1 MTKGHLISGLDIGT
15 NSIKA
20 LVALK
25 KPGEKDLEIMSQAE
39 VENFGMRKGV
49 VINSS
54 QVSQKIIEV
63 VSLCRQGLEK
73 KIDSAIININGSHL
87 SFLSGRGLVS
97 VSRADQKISET
108 DIERAFQASRSIS
121 LSTNQEV
128 LETYPQ
134 EFIIDGQPGIK
145 EVEGLRGIRL
155 EAKTLC
161 LVAFAPY
168 LKNLSDSVL
177 GADIEIEDIL
187 PSAVASAQAV
197 LDQKEKELGVALID
211 IGGGTTNLTIFEEG
225 NLVDAKVFPLGSNNI
240 TNDIAI
246 ILKIEIE
253 EAENIKK
260 SFTGFNLRGSG
271 SLKEAK
277 KSGQEFSKKAISKI
291 IEARTKEIFSEV
303 NKELKRLGK
312 SKLPAG
318 IVLTGGGA
326 KLAKTVEFAKKELKL
341 HCRLGLPKGFSPQID
356 DPAWSTVCGLV
367 LEGAKTFET
376 EEGSSFAEKGIIKKL
391 RGVFK
396 IFIP

>member
-1 MTKGHLISGLDIGT
+1 MAKGHLISGLDIGT
-15 NSIKA
+15 NSIKI

-39 VENFGMRKGV
+39 VENFGIRKGA

-54 QVSQKIIEV
+54 QVSQKIIEATN
-63 VSLCRQGLEK
+63 LCQEGLEK
-73 KIDSAIININGSHL
+73 KIESAIININGSHL
-87 SFLSGRGLVS
+87 SFLPGRGLVS

-108 DIERAFQASRSIS
+108 DIERALQASRNIS
-121 LSTNQEV
+121 LSINEEV

-134 EFIIDGQPGIK
+134 EFIIDSQPGIK

-161 LVAFAPY
+161 LVVFSPY
-168 LKNLSDSVL
+168 LKNLSNSVL
-177 GADIEIEDIL
+177 GANIEIEDIL
-187 PSAVASAQAV
+187 PSALASAQAV
-197 LDQKEKELGVALID
+197 LEQKEKELGVALIE
-211 IGGGTTNLTIFEEG
+211 IGGGTTNLAIFEEG
-225 NLVDAKVFPLGSNNI
+225 NLVHAKVLPLGSNNI

-260 SFTGFNLRGSG
+260 SFTSFNLKRSG
-271 SLKEAK
+271 SLKEAQK
-277 KSGQEFSKKAISKI
+277 QGQEFSKKVILKI
-291 IEARTKEIFSEV
+291 IEARTKEIFSEI
-303 NKELKRLGK
+303 NKELKRFGK
-312 SKLPAG
+312 NKLPAG

-326 KLAKTVEFAKKELKL
+326 KLAKTIDFAKKELKL

-356 DPAWSTVCGLV
+356 DLAWSTVCGLV
-367 LEGAKTFET
+367 LEGAKTLET
-376 EEGSSFAEKGIIKKL
+376 EGGSSFAEKGIIKKIKGFF
-391 RGVFK
+391 R

>member
-25 KPGEKDLEIMSQAE
+25 KPGEKDLEVISQAE

-63 VSLCRQGLEK
+63 TNLCREGLEK
-73 KIDSAIININGSHL
+73 KIESAIININGSHL
-87 SFLSGRGLVS
+87 SFLPGRGLVS
-97 VSRADQKISET
+97 VSRADQRISET
-108 DIERAFQASRSIS
+108 DVERALLASRSIS
-121 LSTNQEV
+121 LSTNEEI

-134 EFIIDGQPGIK
+134 EFIIDSQPGIK

-161 LVAFAPY
+161 LVAFSPY

-177 GADIEIEDIL
+177 SADIEIEDIL
-187 PSAVASAQAV
+187 PSAIASAQAV
-197 LDQKEKELGVALID
+197 LEQKEKELGVALIE
-211 IGGGTTNLTIFEEG
+211 IGGGTTNLAVYEEG
-225 NLVDAKVFPLGSNNI
+225 NLIYAKVFPLGSNNI
-240 TNDIAI
+240 TKDIAI

-260 SFTGFNLRGSG
+260 SFVGFNLRGSG
-271 SLKEAK
+271 SLKETK
-277 KSGQEFSKKAISKI
+277 KLGQEFSKKVISKI

-303 NKELKRLGK
+303 NKELKKLGK
-312 SKLPAG
+312 NKLPAG

-326 KLAKTVEFAKKELKL
+326 KLPKIVDFAKKELKL
-341 HCRLGLPKGFSPQID
+341 HCRLGLPKGFSPEIE
-356 DPAWSTVCGLV
+356 DPSWSTVCGLV
-367 LEGAKTFET
+367 LEGAKMFGVED
-376 EEGSSFAEKGIIKKL
+376 SSSVGKGILKKVKGL
-391 RGVFK
+391 LK

>member
-1 MTKGHLISGLDIGT
+1 MIKGHLISGLDIGT

-25 KPGEKDLEIMSQAE
+25 KPEEKNLEIISQAE

-54 QVSQKIIEV
+54 QVSQKIIEAV
-63 VSLCRQGLEK
+63 DLCREGLEK
-73 KIDSAIININGSHL
+73 KIKSAAISINGSHL
-87 SFLSGRGLVS
+87 CFLPGRGLVS
-97 VSRADQKISET
+97 VSRADQKISEI
-108 DIERAFQASRSIS
+108 DIERTLQASRGIS

-128 LETYPQ
+128 LETYAQ
-134 EFIIDGQPGIK
+134 EFIIDGQPGIR

-161 LVAFAPY
+161 LAVFSPY

-177 GADIEIEDIL
+177 GADIEIEDIM
-187 PSAVASAQAV
+187 PSVLASAQAV
-197 LDQKEKELGVALID
+197 LEQKEKELGVALIE
-211 IGGGTTNLTIFEEG
+211 IGGGTTGLAIFEEG
-225 NLVDAKVFPLGSNNI
+225 NLVNAKVFPLGSNNI

-246 ILKIEIE
+246 ILKVEIE

-260 SFTGFNLRGSG
+260 SFAGFNLRSSG
-271 SLKEAK
+271 STREGK
-277 KSGQEFSKKAISKI
+277 KAGQEFSKKAISKI
-291 IEARTKEIFSEV
+291 IEARAKEIFSEI
-303 NKELKRLGK
+303 NKELKKLDK
-312 SKLPAG
+312 TKLPAG

-326 KLAKTVEFAKKELKL
+326 RLSKIVDFAKKELKL

-356 DPAWSTVCGLV
+356 DSVWSTVCGLV
-367 LEGAKTFET
+367 LEGAKAFER
-376 EEGSSFAEKGIIKKL
+376 EDDLSFTEKGIFKKIK
-391 RGVFK
+391 GIFK